1 MFLLFN
7 PLALNTHALLVVAT
21 QIRQSRIPRDLPP
34 LSPELREVLVGCI
47 LGDCHAQRRSANGH
61 TRLQFFYGESNSA
74 YVQHVHSLFSAYR
87 TTRHITGSALVLS
100 PLLFS
105 MSLILYSTIKRVR
118 RLCLL
123 ILGILLP
130 LVGSRAMDDGSHGSG
145 STFVLTPLLRRR
157 FNYLFGP
164 KVQL

>member
-1 MFLLFN
+1 MGTRAFSFSMGNRTQLTFNTSIRYFRLIAPLLD
-7 PLALNTHALLVVAT
+7 H
-21 QIRQSRIPRDLPP
+21 SRYD
-34 LSPELREVLVGCI
+34 
-47 LGDCHAQRRSANGH
+47 
-61 TRLQFFYGESNSA
+61 
-74 YVQHVHSLFSAYR
+74 YR